1 MVHNMYYIV
10 VIPSVSKK
18 LYGIVNKEGRGKK
31 EQGRTLEGHVVGK
44 AGNRS
49 SYLMWKSLETS
60 VD

>member
-1 MVHNMYYIV
+1 MVHKMYHIV
-10 VIPSVSKK
+10 VIPSMSKK

-31 EQGRTLEGHVVGK
+31 EQSGALEGHMVGK

-49 SYLMWKSLETS
+49 SCLMWKSLETS